1 MGGSN
6 SVLFID
12 EENKKGSI
20 GFSKVMFNQKE
31 WACLQKFCLD
41 KGITQID
48 LNRVF
53 NKYCTDENV
62 LLRQMRVDLSF
73 FKNQFVSH
81 CPVNRETVDVLV
93 PQIFMKD
100 HEDLQPPHSAEQVS
114 FARFIVMGYTF
125 CAQPV
130 QDMVYDVVSMSR
142 NNPKIQLKAVMY
154 TYNLEQMIKVLS
166 EESSPSAAL
175 EYCLKRASIQN
186 DTEITIE
193 LVMRIAMKYPIGFY
207 QLIRFRQKCRRV
219 FFGDKFWLDKPYL
232 ESSHFEFGDGRGYE
246 TEQKALLE
254 TARAIVLD
262 FELGT
267 PKSLYCANELRY
279 ESNDFVLSTAA
290 CTRLKASVGYR
301 AAKQLIL
308 ESKFQFEDSQLF
320 MALAHDH
327 ADTIRTFDST
337 IKKEFMYNYASGF
350 RSWIDTYRTIDGTV
364 VKEEC
369 FRTDPKHL
377 VHFDDESDDSD
388 DDESYYSYDDFSSFG
403 TRSVVSRARSRAS
416 RASKMSKGGKRK
428 NGGRRNTKN
437 SLNSQSISAVPT
449 VQPQMLF

>member
-1 MGGSN
+1 M
-6 SVLFID
+6 LFID

-175 EYCLKRASIQN
+175 EYCVKRASIQN

-246 TEQKALLE
+246 TEQKAL
-254 TARAIVLD
+254 
-262 FELGT
+262 F
-267 PKSLYCANELRY
+267 
-279 ESNDFVLSTAA
+279 
-290 CTRLKASVGYR
+290 
-301 AAKQLIL
+301 
-308 ESKFQFEDSQLF
+308 
-320 MALAHDH
+320 
-327 ADTIRTFDST
+327 
-337 IKKEFMYNYASGF
+337 
-350 RSWIDTYRTIDGTV
+350 
-364 VKEEC
+364 
-369 FRTDPKHL
+369 
-377 VHFDDESDDSD
+377 
-388 DDESYYSYDDFSSFG
+388 
-403 TRSVVSRARSRAS
+403 
-416 RASKMSKGGKRK
+416 
-428 NGGRRNTKN
+428 
-437 SLNSQSISAVPT
+437 
-449 VQPQMLF
+449 